1 MITRLAIV
9 TLLLFLISTIFVIQS
24 LSFHVCLPFLGKRK
38 VTIGLMTAPMI
49 IIAILWASQC
59 LGATQIRKGIVGT
72 DNLKPYNIP
81 IVFISLAYMAVTLD
95 ATGIFQTAAIWVSN
109 KGGSSGRKL
118 YLYLHVL
125 FTLIS
130 MVVGNDSLILFVTIF
145 LARHTAATSLY
156 PHAWLISEFAA
167 ANAASMVLLVGN
179 PTNLIICDN
188 LRISHAAFTAYTVLP
203 FVACSIACYL
213 ALMLQYRNEKHVPRK
228 LNVSGHL
235 TPRDGL
241 RDPVSAIVGS
251 IWLATCLIVVMALTF
266 FHIDIWK
273 IVLPFAGGKLIF
285 DVSWDHY
292 RYSKGKIPK
301 LNENK
306 PDDVNST
313 DNPGPMAIELRRATS
328 EGTQRSPTSKSFT
341 DSPQQ
346 HEDISGNEP
355 QQPESTVHPFLNSN
369 LQRAPLPTPP
379 PSATNHR
386 ASLTSQHRLSFKYKR
401 LAAQFPTVF
410 TALPRLPFVLVP
422 FAFSQFILIE
432 ALEHQGWIEIFA
444 RWLIAAS
451 NKQVIPVV
459 WLVGVSG
466 VVLCNIAGTNIGA
479 TILLTKII
487 RASDFPEGTAR
498 AAAVSLAVASN
509 IGAVNFTFAAS
520 LGGLRWVA
528 MLKDEGIKI
537 KWWKFAMWNM
547 LPLVAMM
554 GAGFGVDI
562 GKEKEGRIKNV
573 FMG

>member
-1 MITRLAIV
+1 MITRFAIV
-9 TLLLFLISTIFVIQS
+9 TLLFFFISTIFVIQS

-38 VTIGLMTAPMI
+38 VTIGIMTAPMI
-49 IIAILWASQC
+49 TIAILWVSQC
-59 LGATQIRKGIVGT
+59 LGAMQIRNGIVGT
-72 DNLKPYNIP
+72 DNLKPYHIP
-81 IVFISLAYMAVTLD
+81 ILFISLAYMAVTLEI
-95 ATGIFQTAAIWVSN
+95 TGIFQTAAVWVSN

-118 YLYLHVL
+118 YLYLYVL

-130 MVVGNDSLILFVTIF
+130 IVVGNDSLILSVTVF
-145 LARHTAATSLY
+145 LARYMAGTGIH

-167 ANAASMVLLVGN
+167 ANTASMVLFVGN
-179 PTNLIICDN
+179 PANVIVCDN
-188 LRISHAAFTAYTVLP
+188 LRINHAAFTAYTVLP
-203 FVACSIACYL
+203 SVACSIACYL

-228 LNVSGHL
+228 LNVSGRHL
-235 TPRDGL
+235 IPQDIL

-251 IWLATCLIVVMALTF
+251 IWLVTCLIVVMVLTF
-266 FHIDIWK
+266 FHINVWK
-273 IVLPFAGGKLIF
+273 IVLSFASGKFIF
-285 DVSWDHY
+285 DVSWDYY
-292 RYSKGKIPK
+292 RYSTGKIPK
-301 LNENK
+301 LDDNK
-306 PDDVNST
+306 PNNVASAD
-313 DNPGPMAIELRRATS
+313 GPMTIELCRATS
-328 EGTQRSPTSKSFT
+328 EGTQRSPTLKSFT

-355 QQPESTVHPFLNSN
+355 QQPESTVHPFLNTN

-386 ASLTSQHRLSFKYKR
+386 ASLKPRHRLSFKYKQ
-401 LAAQFPTVF
+401 LAAHFPTIF

-432 ALEHQGWIEIFA
+432 ALEDQGWIEIFA
-444 RWLIAAS
+444 RWLVAAS

-487 RASDFPEGTAR
+487 RASDFPESAAR

-509 IGAVNFTFAAS
+509 IGAVNLTFSAS
-520 LGGLRWVA
+520 LGGLLWVA
-528 MLKDEGIKI
+528 ILRDEGIRI

-554 GAGFGVDI
+554 GAGFGV
-562 GKEKEGRIKNV
+562 V
-573 FMG
+573 SAMMAVLY